1 MKKLQD
7 EQYLPKYIN
16 NFKAKT
22 HKLKITKD
30 DILNALDALDNEMPL
45 LGKRKR

>member
-1 MKKLQD
+1 MKHLQD
-7 EQYLPKYIN
+7 EGYLPNKIN
-16 NFKAKT
+16 NFKAKN

-30 DILNALDALDNEMPL
+30 DILNALDNEMPL

>member
-1 MKKLQD
+1 MQD
-7 EQYLPKYIN
+7 EGYLPKNIKD
-16 NFKAKT
+16 FKSKD
-22 HKLKITKD
+22 HRIKITKD

>member
-1 MKKLQD
+1 MQD
-7 EQYLPKYIN
+7 EGYLPKNIN
-16 NFKAKT
+16 NFKAKI

-30 DILNALDALDNEMPL
+30 DILNALDELDNEMPL